1 MNFSFRFKLMSAAM
15 AFVLIFSMA
24 APITVFANDATPEE
38 PTPGESTPPADE
50 PVAEETPAAEEA
62 IETSEA
68 VETGEVPAET
78 LAPAADGAAETP
90 EAAETEESP
99 TETLADVVQALSESE
114 AVLVDSEGEPLALA
128 SNEAAELLTN
138 PDPYVDRA
146 GVRHRFLADCTGQPI
161 DANNTCTVSATPIQA
176 AINFALAG
184 ETVVVLDGTFVEN
197 VNINKTLTLSGN
209 NAGIDPNTGTR
220 VAESIIQGLVSILAD
235 GVKIDGFTIKNPD
248 GTFGIQMVGSYDNI
262 VITNNIVT
270 DVGTNVVTASA
281 NTYGILVQPGS
292 TADNI
297 EISNNLVDNVEAP
310 RTAGGIGIIGSGGT
324 GNVTN
329 AVIEGNVVQNITA
342 FKGGVSGG
350 AYGILINHGASST
363 GMTVAPVIVN
373 NTVSTIDGKWAHGIG
388 LEGDTPGALVEGNV
402 VDNVIGTFNGT
413 ITDSAALTLQQN
425 DGADSVTITGNSFTN
440 AEYGIINMTALAVDA
455 SGNWWGTTDSAAVSA
470 LMLSLGNNIDY
481 SPYLASGADQS
492 GAVGFQGDFSVLI
505 VDPASPQTEAHL
517 KNAIDLLEP
526 GGTLL
531 ILPGTFYE
539 NVQVTKSATLQ
550 GSGQGSTIIMP
561 ANNNANTCAGSCPST
576 TNTLVWVLAD
586 GVSIFD
592 LTLDGDSDLLSGGQS
607 VGGADVNAHNGIVTN
622 SNTDLTVQD
631 VTVQNVYARG
641 IQMGTSGGTF
651 NFSNNTIT
659 NVQGDYFSMGIFNTT
674 SGGVIDGNTISD
686 VGDGIAM
693 NWSNGT
699 QVTNNTV
706 TNAGSGIHT
715 DNSQGPD
722 VISNNT
728 VTNGKTNS
736 YGIFVFAPYGQVTVS
751 DNDVNDVDY
760 GLTLSGN
767 GFGSSLDA
775 VTFDGNTVDANVA
788 GAYVTGD
795 VWGYFKSNA
804 YGVFSNNTIAGAQY
818 GFYLESQANGDYVP
832 GYYGASDC
840 GGGDCTVQVTLIC
853 NDITGQIFQATG
865 SIFWDG
871 NLTPNYNGIYI
882 VDDSGNVCTVTPPS
896 TTTPTDGGDAGGAGV
911 LPPATGGGLFIP
923 VTGGQTLSLNL
934 DAPSTFSL
942 LNVLAAPSF
951 PLAAEGGLYSFS
963 CLLESVTTLT
973 PDQYIVQ
980 DGKTITSVGQC
991 SYLVN
996 GVKRTMTIALT
1007 YLGEGGSFNPGD
1019 VLLVNLAEGDFAA
1032 FAGSGNP
1039 FDAGNFMLATSL
1051 DLLGVTATVDLTT
1064 DELLAAL
1071 EGVAEPE
1078 FPLAEENGAYELA
1091 CVLESVTVLDEGVE
1105 LEDGQVATAIGVCS
1119 YLKDGGKHS
1128 VIVALSYE
1136 GGTDSYAPGEVL
1148 SLSLS
1153 GDAAVSFAGSGNPD
1167 DLGLAQP
1174 DNVDVTGDVN

>member
-15 AFVLIFSMA
+15 AFVLIFSLA
-24 APITVFANDATPEE
+24 APITVFANESNPEE
-38 PTPGESTPPADE
+38 PTPGETTPA
-50 PVAEETPAAEEA
+50 AEETPAAD
-62 IETSEA
+62 ET
-68 VETGEVPAET
+68 
-78 LAPAADGAAETP
+78 PAAEETP
-90 EAAETEESP
+90 SEEPAPQETV
-99 TETLADVVQALSESE
+99 ADVVQILSESD

-128 SNEAAELLTN
+128 SKEAAELLAN
-138 PDPYVDRA
+138 PDPWYVDA
-146 GVRHRFLADCTGQPI
+146 GHTYQFFPLGSGGCDSPPPDT
-161 DANNTCTVSATPIQA
+161 TCVEHATPIQA
-176 AINFALAG
+176 AINAAPVG
-184 ETVVVLDGTFVEN
+184 VVIHVEASTYQEN
-197 VNINKTLTLSGN
+197 VTINKSLTLLGA
-209 NAGIDPNTGTR
+209 NAGINPNTGTR
-220 VAESIIQGLVSILAD
+220 GAESIIEGLVSILAD

-248 GTFGIQMVGSYDNI
+248 GTFGISLVGSYDDI

-281 NTYGILVQPGS
+281 NSYGILVQPGS
-292 TADNI
+292 SADNI

-310 RTAGGIGIIGSGGT
+310 RTAGGIGVIGSTGT
-324 GNVTN
+324 GNVTDV
-329 AVIEGNVVQNITA
+329 VIEGNVVQNITA

-363 GMTVAPVIVN
+363 GVTVAPVIVN

-388 LEGDTPGALVEGNV
+388 LEGDTPGALVEGNI

-413 ITDSAALTLQQN
+413 ITDSASLTLQQN

-440 AEYGIINMTALAVDA
+440 ADYGIINMTALAVDA

-470 LMLSLGNNIDY
+470 LMLSLANNIDY

-492 GAVGFQGDFSVLI
+492 GAPGFQGDFSMLI

-517 KNAIDLLEP
+517 KNALDLLEP

-561 ANNNANTCAGSCPST
+561 ANNNAETCAGSCPSN
-576 TNTLVWVLAD
+576 TNTIVWVLAD

-592 LTLDGDSDLLSGGQS
+592 LTLDGDSDLLSGGEA
-607 VGGADVNAHNGIVTN
+607 VGGADINAHNGIVTN

-631 VTVQNVYARG
+631 VTVQNVFSRG
-641 IQMGTSGGTF
+641 IQMGTGGGTF

-659 NVQGDYFSMGIFNTT
+659 NVQGDYYSMGIFNTT
-674 SGGVIDGNTISD
+674 SSGVIDGNIISG

-706 TNAGSGIHT
+706 SNAGSGIHT

-722 VISNNT
+722 QISGNT
-728 VTNGKTNS
+728 VTNGKINS
-736 YGIFVFAPYGQVTVS
+736 YGIFVFAPYGEVTVS
-751 DNDVNDVDY
+751 DNDVSNVDY

-775 VTFDGNTVDANVA
+775 ITFDGNTVDANVA

-804 YGVFSNNTIAGAQY
+804 NAIFSNNTIAGGQY
-818 GFYLESQANGDYVP
+818 GVYLESQAGSDYVP
-832 GYYGASDC
+832 GYYDASDC

-865 SIFWDG
+865 GIFWDG
-871 NLTPNYNGIYI
+871 DTTPNYNGIYI

-896 TTTPTDGGDAGGAGV
+896 TGSGGDDDAGDLAPV
-911 LPPATGGGLFIP
+911 SLLPIGGGLFIP
-923 VTGGQTLSLNL
+923 VTGGQTLTLNL
-934 DAPSTFSL
+934 DGLSTTGL
-942 LNVLAAPSF
+942 LQQLAASQF
-951 PLAAEGGLYSFS
+951 PLVAENGFYSFS
-963 CLLESVTTLT
+963 CVLESVTTLT

-980 DGKTITSVGQC
+980 GDRTVTSVGQC
-991 SYLVN
+991 SYMVN
-996 GVKRTMTIALT
+996 GVERTMTIALS
-1007 YLGEGGSFNPGD
+1007 YLGEGGSYAPGD
-1019 VLLVNLAEGDFAA
+1019 VLQLNLAEGDFAA

-1039 FDAGNFMLATSL
+1039 FDAGNFMLASSL
-1051 DLLGVTATVDLTT
+1051 ELLGATGTLELTE
-1064 DELLAAL
+1064 DELLSAL
-1071 EGVAEPE
+1071 QGVAEPE
-1078 FPLAEENGAYELA
+1078 VPLTEENGAFELA
-1091 CVLESVTVLDEGVE
+1091 CVLESVTVLSEGIE
-1105 LEDGQVATAIGVCS
+1105 LADGQVATAVGVCS
-1119 YLKDGGKHS
+1119 YLLNGAKQS
-1128 VIVALSYE
+1128 VIVALNYA
-1136 GGTDSYAPGEVL
+1136 GGTDSYSPGEVL
-1148 SLSLS
+1148 SLGLS

-1167 DLGLAQP
+1167 DLGGLAQP
-1174 DNVDVTGDVN
+1174 DNVDVTGDIN